1 MVDYALW
8 LRNMPNKWKW
18 MPFTD
23 VNDIRT
29 DSTELFPEIFKFLA
43 FHAARREAWENHVY
57 IYMKE
62 AGCCTFS
69 AWKKFF
75 LDMFVFNSVETISKL
90 FWWDVYFQLRKM
102 FLFFERIFI
111 RSFQKTRS
119 NQYQIFWMT
128 SLITYCDETFVTKL
142 STIVKRYF

>member
-1 MVDYALW
+1 
-8 LRNMPNKWKW
+8 

-23 VNDIRT
+23 VNDIRI

-75 LDMFVFNSVETISKL
+75 FGYVCVQLCRNKFEVVLVGCLFPVTQDVSVLWKNIHSVLSENPFKSISNIL
-90 FWWDVYFQLRKM
+90 NDFLNHILRWD
-102 FLFFERIFI
+102 I
-111 RSFQKTRS
+111 
-119 NQYQIFWMT
+119 
-128 SLITYCDETFVTKL
+128 CH
-142 STIVKRYF
+142 